1 MASRAHSSRHMSLPD
16 PAVPPADDATRTAGS
31 YVTVRVAGLH
41 PDQVPF
47 LLERRDQRL
56 GGAIGVSVIAHVVA
70 VAALLLAV
78 YLAPPAPIQ
87 PVPERTPSGLVFL
100 NIEGPGGGGGG
111 GGNKSIEP
119 PRKAE
124 LKGPDKVALAV
135 EKPPDLKPTPP
146 KPEVEP
152 PKREEVNV
160 PVLSVKSGAEEV
172 PGTLEGLTAPVVTSQ
187 GSGTGGGGGT
197 GSGGGQGSGAGTGL
211 GDGQT
216 AGFGG
221 GAYRPGGGITTPV
234 VVFSPR
240 PNYPPD
246 AVRAKIQG
254 EVWVDAVVL
263 PDGTVGDVRVVR
275 SLDAT
280 FGIDEEAKRTA
291 RRWTFRPG
299 TRQGQPVAVLVTIA
313 IQFNLR

>member
-1 MASRAHSSRHMSLPD
+1 MPASAPSPS
-16 PAVPPADDATRTAGS
+16 DDVTRPAGS

-41 PDQVPF
+41 PDEVPF
-47 LLERRDQRL
+47 LLDRTERRL
-56 GGAIGVSVIAHVVA
+56 GGAIGISVVVHVV
-70 VAALLLAV
+70 VVFALVMAV
-78 YLAPPAPIQ
+78 YFAPVPPIQ
-87 PVPERTPSGLVFL
+87 TSPDRPPNGLVFL
-100 NIEGPGGGGGG
+100 RIEGPGGGGGG

-124 LKGPDKVALAV
+124 LEGLDKVALVV
-135 EKPPDLKPTPP
+135 EKPPSLKPTPP
-146 KPEVEP
+146 KPEPEP
-152 PKREEVNV
+152 PKQDVNI
-160 PVLSVKSGAEEV
+160 PVLSVKAGTEEV
-172 PGTLEGLTAPVVTSQ
+172 PGTLEGLTAPIVTSQ
-187 GSGTGGGGGT
+187 GSGVGGGGGT

-221 GAYRPGGGITTPV
+221 GAYRPGSGVTTPV
-234 VVFSPR
+234 VTFSPR

-263 PDGTVGDVRVVR
+263 PDGTVGEVRVVR

-280 FGIDEEAKRTA
+280 FGIDEEARRTA
-291 RRWTFRPG
+291 KRWTFRPG
-299 TRQGQPVAVLVTIA
+299 TRQGQPVPVLVTIA

>member
-1 MASRAHSSRHMSLPD
+1 MSAPAPSPSDEAPRPD
-16 PAVPPADDATRTAGS
+16 PS
-31 YVTVRVAGLH
+31 YITVRVAGLH
-41 PDQVPF
+41 PDDVPF
-47 LLERRDQRL
+47 LLARSDRRL
-56 GGAIGVSVIAHVVA
+56 GGAIGISVVTHVVFI
-70 VAALLLAV
+70 AALILAI
-78 YLAPPAPIQ
+78 YLAPVPPIKPA
-87 PVPERTPSGLVFL
+87 PERTPSGLVFL

-111 GGNKSIEP
+111 GGNKSVEP
-119 PRKAE
+119 PRKTE
-124 LKGPDKVALAV
+124 IKGLDKVALVV
-135 EKPPDLKPTPP
+135 EKAPDLKPTPP
-146 KPEVEP
+146 KPEPEP
-152 PKREEVNV
+152 PKQDVTV
-160 PVLSVKSGAEEV
+160 PILSVKAGAEEV
-172 PGTLEGLTAPVVTSQ
+172 PGTLEGLSAPTITSQ

-221 GAYRPGGGITTPV
+221 GAFRPGSGVTTPV

-240 PNYPPD
+240 PSYPPD

-263 PDGTVGDVRVVR
+263 PDGSVGDVRVVR

-291 RRWTFRPG
+291 KRWTFRPG